1 VSFAFDLFSALGP
14 EKNLYMPKQLYME
27 ERRRQILDKLNEFG
41 RVSVNDLSEWL
52 DVSAVTIR
60 QDLRALEQ
68 EHRLERTHG
77 GAVLRQESSSSDLSF
92 EVRNRVNHGA
102 KDAIAR
108 RAASIVKSGDSIALD
123 ASTTCFRM
131 LPYLKQLERL
141 IVVTNSLM
149 ISQNLLDSSHID
161 VFMPGG
167 QLRRDSIS
175 LVGKPDEL
183 PNINLNYGF
192 FGANG
197 ASKNAGITE
206 SSRAEVE
213 IKQGIMSNCL
223 EVFFL
228 LDHTKWGKVT
238 PFTLAHATDE
248 TASERYT
255 IITSKQAPV
264 DEVRVFQQSGIR
276 FLLVGDS

>member
-1 VSFAFDLFSALGP
+1 
-14 EKNLYMPKQLYME
+14 MMTKQLYME
-27 ERRRQILDKLNEFG
+27 ERRRHIMEKLNETG

-68 EHRLERTHG
+68 ENLLERTHG
-77 GAVLRQESSSSDLSF
+77 GAVLRRDNGVASDLSF

-102 KDAIAR
+102 KDALAKK
-108 RAASIVKSGDSIALD
+108 AASIVKSGYSIALD

-141 IVVTNSLM
+141 IIVTNSLM
-149 ISQNLLDSSHID
+149 IAQNCLDSPQIE

-167 QLRRDSIS
+167 KLRRDSIS

-183 PNINLNYGF
+183 PDINLNCGF

-197 ASKNAGITE
+197 VSKVAGITE

-213 IKQGIMSNCL
+213 IKQAIMSHCL
-223 EVFFL
+223 NVYFV
-228 LDHTKWGKVT
+228 LDATKWGKVA
-238 PFTLAHATDE
+238 PFTLAAPTDPD
-248 TASERYT
+248 ASTRYNV
-255 IITSKQAPV
+255 ITSKSAPV
-264 DEVRVFQQSGIR
+264 DEVREYQRQG
-276 FLLVGDS
+276 VGFVLISD